1 MLQWNALYGTV
12 WMYTVSYTHLTF
24 IQEHG
29 DFIAIVKRAF
39 HDVEVHYNVEIP
51 VSEIGYIYDYIF
63 KRDSVKAVDDSV
75 NELWETIE

>member
-1 MLQWNALYGTV
+1 M
-12 WMYTVSYTHLTF
+12 
-24 IQEHG
+24 
-29 DFIAIVKRAF
+29 
-39 HDVEVHYNVEIP
+39 EIP